1 MKEKEKPESVK
12 KRTASHFFTQRHIDV
27 ECPKHIHVI
36 CEIVIVTSG
45 VLDMEIGGKEYVIS
59 EGEGVFISSLEPHSF
74 HSREHNTCRVI
85 SFSRDLLSKAFPFA
99 KDMGVREH
107 RFTLS
112 TPTLQTV
119 SALLPSD
126 GWYVDEVRFFAVL
139 APLAFDVRRDCVFAE
154 HAHFRGDALYRVLK
168 YIDEHF
174 TENITLSS
182 VAAALGIH
190 PVSVSRIISKSTDTT
205 FNKHLQST
213 RCLFAERLIRQG
225 ELSFSEISYEAGF
238 GSIRSFNRVFFE
250 IHGLTPGEYK
260 RVCERLTE
268 KTKS

>member
-1 MKEKEKPESVK
+1 MKVKPESVK
-12 KRTASHFFTQRHIDV
+12 KRTASHFFTERHTDV

-45 VLDMEIGGKEYVIS
+45 VLDMEICGREYRIS
-59 EGEGVFISSLEPHSF
+59 EGEGAFIPSLEPHSF
-74 HSREHNTCRVI
+74 HSGEHNTCRVI
-85 SFSRDLLSKAFPFA
+85 EFSRDLLSKAFPFA

-107 RFTLS
+107 RFKLS
-112 TPTLQTV
+112 
-119 SALLPSD
+119 PSVVETICAMLTGD

-174 TENITLSS
+174 TENISLSS

-190 PVSVSRIISKSTDTT
+190 PVSVSRIMSASTGTT

-260 RVCERLTE
+260 RECERLTV
-268 KTKS
+268 KR